1 MINFFIFS
9 QLKKPITIEDNKKQ
23 NERTIY
29 KPPESLES
37 LMRTQMSSKL
47 GSFLYD
53 SEANEEQKSK
63 DINEPNPSTSEAQ
76 LNDLLLLSSTRTFR
90 HCLGDSQS
98 CGLAK
103 ELYFSLLQWL
113 SVEANYYQ
121 QLGKGMVERRA
132 ENVQKNQEGL
142 MRVAL
147 TLFEQ
152 LLPLNLKCPELPSPL
167 FVLALLLYPK
177 SLSIS
182 AVSCK
187 LIIG

>member
-121 QLGKGMVERRA
+121 QLGKGMVATESR
-132 ENVQKNQEGL
+132 
-142 MRVAL
+142 
-147 TLFEQ
+147 
-152 LLPLNLKCPELPSPL
+152 KCPEKPRGANESCAHALRTA
-167 FVLALLLYPK
+167 LAPQFEVPGA
-177 SLSIS
+177 
-182 AVSCK
+182 AVSFVCTRPAAVPQESQHFRCK
-187 LIIG
+187 LQTNN